1 MATHT
6 VIPSSSSASGFNY
19 DVILSY
25 QEEEEETIGNNF
37 ASKLYASLEKVE
49 IKTFRDD
56 ENSKR
61 EEQISAVKL
70 KGINESR
77 CAVILFSRNY
87 ASSTRCLEELAL
99 MMESKEKLG
108 QRVIPVFLMGVQG
121 SDVRRQKGSFEEPFL
136 LHQQRFQFQPEVVE
150 RWRSA
155 LSVAGELCGFN
166 LKDIPHGDEE
176 KLIKK
181 IVKDVVKDVNPFP
194 KSKEGKRETRPP
206 VIKVPN
212 DAMIENQLS
221 TERMVQQ
228 MLEWILNPDP
238 HFGIIGVYG
247 MGGVGKTTLVKEVN
261 NHFEKD
267 LSKEGIP
274 FEIVI
279 MITVSATPNIRNIR
293 TYISKRLGLP
303 DNTGAEALFDAL
315 RKKRFL
321 LILDDV
327 WSKLKL
333 QEIGIPNPRT
343 HKGSKILVTS
353 RSKDACTDM
362 GAKKTIKI
370 HPLSE
375 AESWGLFVEVAG
387 DHVVADEIKCF
398 AKRIIGRC
406 KGLPLAIVT
415 VGHAMANRLGV
426 GEWANAVRE
435 MELSTTD
442 LRGMKEEVFDPLKFS
457 FDRLE
462 NGMLRSLFLYF
473 ACFPEDFIIGE
484 HEILNYCVG
493 EGLVDNYKYGSLT
506 AARNKG
512 KDLITS
518 LKIACMVEDG
528 EHKGS
533 VRMHDMMRE
542 LALWIVT
549 SSESDGNSPKFL
561 IRTGETVREAPQ
573 AYEWLNATRISFYWT
588 SIEKFPELGGRCQKL
603 TSLLLRNICIIPVIP
618 PTNFLQHM
626 DHLSVLDLSCNQME
640 SLPDSLSCLVH
651 LRVLRLQGCRDL
663 RSLPALGMLQ
673 LLQVLDLNGCEGL
686 KQKIQEYE
694 WVGGLSNL
702 RYLDVAF
709 STVSIPVGVISRL
722 HKLEELRMLK
732 AGNIKWRVSS
742 AEDEKWDASETGREG
757 QKDDHRSIIDVE
769 ELSHLTCLTSLTI
782 SFEDIIISDYFK
794 TLANKIKSLDLY
806 CCRVEKQDALHALN
820 KSQNLQSLTIGN
832 CLGLTCVRIGAMFT
846 DIRNCGDLKEVID
859 GPYYKDSEVALDGDQ
874 DFVGKKKY
882 LHPSKLALF
891 ELPKLE
897 RICVSLEPR
906 NCFSQLGVIEIWYCK
921 SLKMVFTKG
930 MLHLLNNLEYINV
943 ACCERMEVIIGA
955 EEEEEIGGGEL
966 EGRVVISP
974 FPRLTALYLRKLP
987 ALHDVC
993 SNHILHCPLLTDVVV
1008 DDQCPRLKK
1017 DPLNIQ
1023 DRDGRLISRPPM
1035 ELKYKILVLK

>member
-6 VIPSSSSASGFNY
+6 VIPSSSSASGFNC
-19 DVILSY
+19 DVVLNY
-25 QEEEEETIGNNF
+25 QEEEEETTGNHF
-37 ASKLYASLEKVE
+37 ASNLYTALERAN
-49 IKTFRDD
+49 IKTFKDD
-56 ENSKR
+56 DNSKQG
-61 EEQISAVKL
+61 EQISEALL
-70 KGINESR
+70 KGIKESR

-87 ASSTRCLEELAL
+87 ASSRRCLEELSL
-99 MMESKEKLG
+99 MIECRKKLG

-121 SDVRRQKGSFEEPFL
+121 SDVRRQEGCFEEPFR
-136 LHQQRFQFQPEVVE
+136 LHQQCFPPEVVE

-155 LSVAGELCGFN
+155 LKIAGELCGFN

-194 KSKEGKRETRPP
+194 KSKKRKRETRPP

-212 DAMIENQLS
+212 DAMIENQPS

-267 LSKEGIP
+267 LSEGEGIP

-279 MITVSATPNIRNIR
+279 MITVSATPNIPNIQ

-303 DNTGAEALFDAL
+303 NDSEAEALFDAL

-362 GAKKTIKI
+362 GAKKAIKI

-398 AKRIIGRC
+398 SERIIGRC

-426 GEWANAVRE
+426 GEWASAVRE

-442 LRGMKEEVFDPLKFS
+442 LRGMKEEVFAPLKFS

-462 NGMLRSLFLYF
+462 NDMLRSLFLYF
-473 ACFPEDFIIGE
+473 ACFPEDYNIKE
-484 HEILNYCVG
+484 YEIVNYCVG
-493 EGLVDNYKYGSLT
+493 EGLVDKYGSLT

-512 KDLITS
+512 EDLIRS

-528 EHKGS
+528 EYKGS

-549 SSESDGNSPKFL
+549 SSSESDSNGPSFL
-561 IRTGETVREAPQ
+561 IRTGELVIETPQ
-573 AYEWLNATRISFYWT
+573 AHEWLNATRILFYWT

-603 TSLLLRNICIIPVIP
+603 TSFLLSHSYISTVFP

-626 DHLSVLDLSCNQME
+626 DHLSVLDLSYNKSL

-686 KQKIQEYE
+686 EQKIQEYE

-702 RYLDVAF
+702 RYLDVAN

-732 AGNIKWRVSS
+732 ARNIKWRMSS
-742 AEDEKWDASETGREG
+742 AEDEKWDSSETGREG

-769 ELSHLTCLTSLTI
+769 ELSHLTI
-782 SFEDIIISDYFK
+782 FNHFIQRYHYFG
-794 TLANKIKSLDLY
+794 LFQNFGQ
-806 CCRVEKQDALHALN
+806 QD
-820 KSQNLQSLTIGN
+820 
-832 CLGLTCVRIGAMFT
+832 
-846 DIRNCGDLKEVID
+846 
-859 GPYYKDSEVALDGDQ
+859 
-874 DFVGKKKY
+874 
-882 LHPSKLALF
+882 
-891 ELPKLE
+891 
-897 RICVSLEPR
+897 
-906 NCFSQLGVIEIWYCK
+906 
-921 SLKMVFTKG
+921 
-930 MLHLLNNLEYINV
+930 
-943 ACCERMEVIIGA
+943 
-955 EEEEEIGGGEL
+955 
-966 EGRVVISP
+966 
-974 FPRLTALYLRKLP
+974 
-987 ALHDVC
+987 
-993 SNHILHCPLLTDVVV
+993 
-1008 DDQCPRLKK
+1008 
-1017 DPLNIQ
+1017 
-1023 DRDGRLISRPPM
+1023 
-1035 ELKYKILVLK
+1035 